1 MGWQTRGKLRRNWS
15 RLIHYA
21 VAMGFHSPAGV
32 VMQFFFA
39 QRISCSGFL
48 WQPLSWLFCEAP
60 DPATML
66 MNRNLC
72 ATATCQ
78 LQIAEAKIFAEFLP
92 NKSIRKYLASTTE
105 RTSEVC
111 PRNLSLLLFKP
122 LRVCRARSFG
132 FHLIFAIGFYPFIS
146 YNLRSAAANNK
157 ISSREGKTYAARGS
171 SMALAAF
178 PASEASSSHP
188 RQNRSHSNSHN
199 SGGGED
205 KALDLCCTKAFLLW
219 ASVGLKGDDFESYGE
234 SFKV

>member
-1 MGWQTRGKLRRNWS
+1 MGWQTRGLRAGKLRRNWS

-21 VAMGFHSPAGV
+21 VAMGSHSPAGV

-105 RTSEVC
+105 KTSEVC
-111 PRNLSLLLFKP
+111 PRNLNLLLFKP
-122 LRVCRARSFG
+122 LRVCCARSFG
-132 FHLIFAIGFYPFIS
+132 FHLIFAIGFYPTICVLPLLTIRLVQGKAKHMLQEA
-146 YNLRSAAANNK
+146 LRWRWLHFPQVK
-157 ISSREGKTYAARGS
+157 QVHLIRDRIVVTRTLIILGEEKTKR
-171 SMALAAF
+171 
-178 PASEASSSHP
+178 
-188 RQNRSHSNSHN
+188 
-199 SGGGED
+199 
-205 KALDLCCTKAFLLW
+205 
-219 ASVGLKGDDFESYGE
+219 
-234 SFKV
+234 